1 MKVQRKLLMLI
12 AAMALGAAPAVAL
25 AADPGDHPTG
35 PPSTTPPTNQGT
47 AHKPST
53 PGPNASLPAKA
64 KAYGKDCQDQSKTH
78 VAGTPGTPF
87 SKCVTDMAKLA
98 HGSTDNPRTA
108 CKDESKTHVAGSP
121 GTPFSLCVS
130 SGAKLLQSTATGP
143 NASPSAKAKAYG
155 KNCQDQSKTH
165 VAGTPG
171 TPFSKCVTD
180 MAKLANGSTNNP
192 RTACKDESKEHVAG
206 TPGTPFSLCVS
217 SGAKLLKTE
226 HGDS

>member
-25 AADPGDHPTG
+25 AAGSGDHPTG
-35 PPSTTPPTNQGT
+35 PPSPTPPANHGT

-53 PGPNASLPAKA
+53 PGPNASLP
-64 KAYGKDCQDQSKTH
+64 
-78 VAGTPGTPF
+78 
-87 SKCVTDMAKLA
+87 
-98 HGSTDNPRTA
+98 
-108 CKDESKTHVAGSP
+108 
-121 GTPFSLCVS
+121 
-130 SGAKLLQSTATGP
+130 
-143 NASPSAKAKAYG
+143 AKAKAYG

-180 MAKLANGSTNNP
+180 MAKLASGSTNNP
-192 RTACKDESKEHVAG
+192 RTACNDESKRHVAG

-217 SGAKLLKTE
+217 SGAKLLKTQ
-226 HGDS
+226 HGES

>member
-1 MKVQRKLLMLI
+1 MKLQRKLLMLF

-25 AADPGDHPTG
+25 AAGHGDHPTG
-35 PPSTTPPTNQGT
+35 PPSTNQGT

-53 PGPNASLPAKA
+53 P
-64 KAYGKDCQDQSKTH
+64 
-78 VAGTPGTPF
+78 
-87 SKCVTDMAKLA
+87 
-98 HGSTDNPRTA
+98 
-108 CKDESKTHVAGSP
+108 
-121 GTPFSLCVS
+121 
-130 SGAKLLQSTATGP
+130 GP

-180 MAKLANGSTNNP
+180 MAKLATGSTNNP
-192 RTACKDESKEHVAG
+192 RTACKDESKKHVAG

-217 SGAKLLKTE
+217 SGAKLLKTQ
-226 HGDS
+226 HGET